1 MKNSSIASHS
11 FFFSAGSLGVGTYL
25 VRWLP
30 GAELLS
36 EEPTD
41 QRDTD
46 GHSVP
51 LPDLARSR
59 CSQVNQSP
67 VGLQEVN
74 NTKNVQPSTIFL
86 ISILPKLIKVLLKLQ
101 SCQSLARLQEVISK
115 LTQKCPTINYL
126 LSILPKLKSPFETSQ
141 SYQSTVR
148 CRKVDIAREKLTGCP
163 TVKQFL
169 SFSSFCLHAVK
180 TLSIISKCHWNLD
193 GKLSI

>member
-1 MKNSSIASHS
+1 M
-11 FFFSAGSLGVGTYL
+11 F
-25 VRWLP
+25 P
-30 GAELLS
+30 
-36 EEPTD
+36 
-41 QRDTD
+41 
-46 GHSVP
+46 
-51 LPDLARSR
+51 
-59 CSQVNQSP
+59 SQSKP
-67 VGLQEVN
+67 CWTSGGN

-101 SCQSLARLQEVISK
+101 SCQSPARLQEVISK